1 MAAKE
6 SERGAVMGKLV
17 RDKSIKEM
25 ADVLELLFPI
35 CEGIGHTVEELT
47 QVREVKREKR
57 GEFKDRIYLVGNEE

>member
-35 CEGIGHTVEELT
+35 CEGRGHTVEELT
-47 QVREVKREKR
+47 KVR
-57 GEFKDRIYLVGNEE
+57 G